1 MKLLIA
7 SLFSLSTLFAY
18 NLQDQDIENLHFEWD
33 HHEDYAQASS
43 MFVESFMVAYHP
55 FSKHQLG
62 IEDTRLFLTETINE
76 ELDLVNRQPEHI
88 HWLIAKEGAQV
99 IGLLILDLTEF
110 PDQVYG
116 RQMAIAPSYLHQN
129 VGTQMAQVAREA
141 LPEIKKF
148 TAITRV
154 INQTSMKFFESL
166 GLKKSSFMHDDYDSN
181 KYVGFELTND

>member
-1 MKLLIA
+1 MKVFIALL
-7 SLFSLSTLFAY
+7 LSLSTLFAY
-18 NLQDQDIENLHFEWD
+18 NLQDRDIDSFHFEWD
-33 HHEDYAQASS
+33 HTEDYSQAGN
-43 MFVESFMVAYHP
+43 MFIESFMVAYHP
-55 FSKHQLG
+55 FSKEELG
-62 IEDTRLFLTETINE
+62 VEDTRIFLTETINE
-76 ELDLVNRQPEHI
+76 ELDLVTQQPENI
-88 HWLIAKEGAQV
+88 HWLIAKEGTKV

-116 RQMAIAPSYLHQN
+116 RQMAIDPSYFHQK

-154 INQTSMKFFESL
+154 MNGTSMKFFESL
-166 GLKKSSFMHDDYDSN
+166 GLKKSSFMHEDYDSN